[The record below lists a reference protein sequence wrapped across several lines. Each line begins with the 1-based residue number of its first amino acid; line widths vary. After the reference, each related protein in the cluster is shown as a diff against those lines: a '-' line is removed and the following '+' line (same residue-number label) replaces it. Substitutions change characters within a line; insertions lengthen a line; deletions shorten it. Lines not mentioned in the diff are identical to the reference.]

1 MEASIAELVASAGD
15 EPPVGCRDSGNR
27 HMDGLTTA
35 RSFSTT
41 WEAQRCS
48 RGEEAGVRQPQWI
61 EEQGLDEILIRLAR
75 HCGEQVPRQNHSGIV
90 VREHRAGG
98 CELRDLLHARHV
110 SRECALAPSQ
120 VCKVIAH
127 PACAV
132 VEELPNRSTPNP
144 FLQPL
149 SE

>member
-1 MEASIAELVASAGD
+1 M
-15 EPPVGCRDSGNR
+15 
-27 HMDGLTTA
+27 
-35 RSFSTT
+35 
-41 WEAQRCS
+41 
-48 RGEEAGVRQPQWI
+48 RQPQWI

-132 VEELPNRSTPNP
+132 VEELPDRSTPNP